1 MSGTL
6 EQIEIRTPCPMDWD
20 LMDGNDRVRFCDRCK
35 KNVYN
40 IVSMTEAEAVA
51 LIDNAGEEICGRIF
65 RRDDGTVVTSDCPP
79 RQNSPLAN
87 RKRPLQFS
95 MAALMML
102 VTFSAGLAASA
113 PWIGA
118 KVQPLIDRYFSP
130 THGKGVPIGGAMA
143 MGDMVAPMPPT
154 QNLPQVIQGE
164 VSGIKA
170 PL

>member
-1 MSGTL
+1 MSGIL

-40 IVSMTEAEAVA
+40 IAAMTKTEAVL
-51 LIDNAGEEICGRIF
+51 LIDGAGEKICGRIF
-65 RRDDGTVVTSDCPP
+65 RREDGTVVTADCPP
-79 RQNSPLAN
+79 RQNSQITA
-87 RKRPLQFS
+87 RKNPIQFS

-118 KVQPLIDRYFSP
+118 KIQPLIEQIFPPDN
-130 THGKGVPIGGAMA
+130 GMMV
-143 MGDMVAPMPPT
+143 MGDMVAPMAAPIAAP
-154 QNLPQVIQGE
+154 QNIPAVIQGE
-164 VSGIKA
+164 LSA
-170 PL
+170 PDDPF

>member
-40 IVSMTEAEAVA
+40 IVAMTEAEAVA

-79 RQNSPLAN
+79 RSSSPLAV
-87 RKRPLQFS
+87 RKKPLQFS
-95 MAALMML
+95 MAALMVL

-113 PWIGA
+113 PWIGS
-118 KVQPLIDRYFSP
+118 KVQPLIDRFFP
-130 THGKGVPIGGAMA
+130 AVHGNDSPIGGAMV
-143 MGDMVAPMPPT
+143 MGDVAPMPPA
-154 QNLPQVIQGE
+154 QKPLPVIQGKILALE
-164 VSGIKA
+164 DS
-170 PL
+170 PQ